1 MLGREVAVGIG
12 AEGVLEGASPVGKI
26 GVGVHEREE
35 GVAEASSGG
44 IDGGFNSAV
53 GNAGVIVAG
62 GHESD
67 EEETGAVEARV
78 LGDAS
83 EAVERDVRGARG
95 GGGVGRIGRVRAPVL
110 NDEVGTEEEAID
122 VLGHDGV
129 DNGILAEEC
138 TLGLGLTGGE
148 PDGEAEEL
156 DEADHVSNKEGGL
169 AYCLLSLEEGPM
181 GAVEHENGEDAEVTE
196 AAEAEIQGAEVRVLA
211 ALSGTDLV
219 KPYGSVD
226 TESEAPGRPV
236 V

>member
-1 MLGREVAVGIG
+1 M
-12 AEGVLEGASPVGKI
+12 GKI

-35 GVAEASSGG
+35 SVAEASSGG

-156 DEADHVSNKEGGL
+156 DEADHVSNEEGGL